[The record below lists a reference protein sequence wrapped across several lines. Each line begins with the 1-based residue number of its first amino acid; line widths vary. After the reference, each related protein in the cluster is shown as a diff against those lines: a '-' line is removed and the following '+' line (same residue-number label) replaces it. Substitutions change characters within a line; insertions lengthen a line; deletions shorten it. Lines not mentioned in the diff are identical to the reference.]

1 MCENVA
7 VTTNPQT
14 LFERNRSKLFF
25 CFFLFFFLFSTKDL
39 LNPKAIGIPTITYR
53 FGSQL
58 SEDKEPERQ
67 EEVKEPE
74 RQEVKKPRQIVRRKK
89 LEIDTEWI
97 KNKMEVRGQD
107 AGIFTVCRGFCFCFC
122 FFGSGETHTHTPI
135 RELSEPTQNLNTNEK
150 KVSDV

>member
-1 MCENVA
+1 M
-7 VTTNPQT
+7 
-14 LFERNRSKLFF
+14 
-25 CFFLFFFLFSTKDL
+25 

-97 KNKMEVRGQD
+97 KNKMEVRGQSR
-107 AGIFTVCRGFCFCFC
+107 TGFYWRTYT
-122 FFGSGETHTHTPI
+122 FFN
-135 RELSEPTQNLNTNEK
+135 PT
-150 KVSDV
+150 